1 MPLGDE
7 DDIDADEFP
16 DGEDCFMIDDLNISG
31 MGPVDPTCSKYEA
44 LYNDAKHRNMRQEYI
59 YSKCIDKECTFKPD
73 LITKKSKISINTV
86 KEVQEQV
93 RHKSVEK
100 AAYQSEQR
108 DADSVKP
115 TKPAVG
121 GVPPQNMHPNTRL
134 AYLHDRATSNEDEVF
149 KRLTEQAAICRNI
162 ALQKQ

>member
-73 LITKKSKISINTV
+73 LIT
-86 KEVQEQV
+86 
-93 RHKSVEK
+93 
-100 AAYQSEQR
+100 A
-108 DADSVKP
+108 P
-115 TKPAVG
+115 
-121 GVPPQNMHPNTRL
+121 
-134 AYLHDRATSNEDEVF
+134 
-149 KRLTEQAAICRNI
+149 
-162 ALQKQ
+162 